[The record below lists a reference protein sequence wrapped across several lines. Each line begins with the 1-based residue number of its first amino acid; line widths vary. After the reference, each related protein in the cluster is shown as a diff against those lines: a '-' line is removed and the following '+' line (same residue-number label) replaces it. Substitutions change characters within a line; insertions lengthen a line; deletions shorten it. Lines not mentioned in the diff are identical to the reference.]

1 MLSVMGFV
9 AAVFTERK
17 LSVTGVVAAVL
28 QRENSLSRRVL
39 LLFYRERT
47 LCHGGYAAVTERA
60 HGSSPNNNKMKD
72 KEKYAQ
78 FVRFCANGVLA
89 VAIQYGVYLL
99 LVQWI
104 NPFAAN
110 TVGYAVSFCV
120 NFIITSYWT
129 FRSRPSWRKLAGFGG
144 SHIVNYI
151 CQQAFLAL
159 FLWAGIAKEYAAIMA
174 MGSAVPVNF
183 MILRVIY
190 KKKPDRPDRP
200 DRPEGPEDPDR
211 PEDPDE
217 PDGPEGPD
225 RPEDP
230 DDPEAPEA
238 PDYPEHPGPLEHPA

>member
-1 MLSVMGFV
+1 
-9 AAVFTERK
+9 
-17 LSVTGVVAAVL
+17 
-28 QRENSLSRRVL
+28 
-39 LLFYRERT
+39 
-47 LCHGGYAAVTERA
+47 
-60 HGSSPNNNKMKD
+60 MKD

-144 SHIVNYI
+144 SHIVNYL

-200 DRPEGPEDPDR
+200 EGPDRPDEPDRPEGP
-211 PEDPDE
+211 DE
-217 PDGPEGPD
+217 LDGPD

-230 DDPEAPEA
+230 DIPDIPEGPEAPEAPEA
-238 PDYPEHPGPLEHPA
+238 PDYPDCPDCPDYLDVPDFRFLSRNLRTRCCTSGPQ

>member
-1 MLSVMGFV
+1 MPAMTACSLSRRLLLFTERKLSVTGV
-9 AAVFTERK
+9 YAAVFTERK
-17 LSVTGVVAAVL
+17 LSVTGV
-28 QRENSLSRRVL
+28 
-39 LLFYRERT
+39 
-47 LCHGGYAAVTERA
+47 YAAVTERA
-60 HGSSPNNNKMKD
+60 HGAGPNNNKMKD

-144 SHIVNYI
+144 SHIVNYV

-190 KKKPDRPDRP
+190 KKKPEGP
-200 DRPEGPEDPDR
+200 DRPEGP
-211 PEDPDE
+211 DE
-217 PDGPEGPD
+217 PDSPE
-225 RPEDP
+225 EP

>member
-1 MLSVMGFV
+1 MLSVTGV
-9 AAVFTERK
+9 CCCCFTERK
-17 LSVTGVVAAVL
+17 LSVTGV
-28 QRENSLSRRVL
+28 
-39 LLFYRERT
+39 
-47 LCHGGYAAVTERA
+47 YAADTERA
-60 HGSSPNNNKMKD
+60 HGAGPNNNKMKD

-144 SHIVNYI
+144 SHIVNYV

-190 KKKPDRPDRP
+190 KKKPEGPDRPDRP
-200 DRPEGPEDPDR
+200 DGSDR
-211 PEDPDE
+211 PEE
-217 PDGPEGPD
+217 
-225 RPEDP
+225 P

-238 PDYPEHPGPLEHPA
+238 PDYPEHPDPLEHPGPLEHPA

>member
-1 MLSVMGFV
+1 MLTVTGV
-9 AAVFTERK
+9 AAAVFTERE
-17 LSVTGVVAAVL
+17 LSVTGVVAAV
-28 QRENSLSRRVL
+28 
-39 LLFYRERT
+39 
-47 LCHGGYAAVTERA
+47 TERA
-60 HGSSPNNNKMKD
+60 HGAGPNNNKMKD

-144 SHIVNYI
+144 SHIVNYV

-190 KKKPDRPDRP
+190 KKKPEGP
-200 DRPEGPEDPDR
+200 DRPEGP
-211 PEDPDE
+211 DE
-217 PDGPEGPD
+217 PDSPE
-225 RPEDP
+225 EP

-238 PDYPEHPGPLEHPA
+238 PDYPEHPGPPGPPGPPEHPA

>member
-1 MLSVMGFV
+1 MLSFTVV
-9 AAVFTERK
+9 YAADVTERK
-17 LSVTGVVAAVL
+17 LSVTGV
-28 QRENSLSRRVL
+28 
-39 LLFYRERT
+39 
-47 LCHGGYAAVTERA
+47 YAAITARA
-60 HGSSPNNNKMKD
+60 HGAGPNNNKMKD

-129 FRSRPSWRKLAGFGG
+129 FRSRPSWRKLVGFGG
-144 SHIVNYI
+144 SHIVNYV

-190 KKKPDRPDRP
+190 KKKP
-200 DRPEGPEDPDR
+200 EGQDG
-211 PEDPDE
+211 PDE
-217 PDGPEGPD
+217 
-225 RPEDP
+225 P

-238 PDYPEHPGPLEHPA
+238 PDYPEHPEHPGPLEHPA

>member
-1 MLSVMGFV
+1 MLL
-9 AAVFTERK
+9 FTERK
-17 LSVTGVVAAVL
+17 LSVTGVFAADI
-28 QRENSLSRRVL
+28 
-39 LLFYRERT
+39 
-47 LCHGGYAAVTERA
+47 ERA
-60 HGSSPNNNKMKD
+60 HGAGPNNNKMKD

-144 SHIVNYI
+144 SHIVNYV

-190 KKKPDRPDRP
+190 KKKP
-200 DRPEGPEDPDR
+200 
-211 PEDPDE
+211 
-217 PDGPEGPD
+217 EGPD
-225 RPEDP
+225 RPEWPEGPDIPDEP

-238 PDYPEHPGPLEHPA
+238 PDYPEHPEHPGPLEHPA

>member
-1 MLSVMGFV
+1 M
-9 AAVFTERK
+9 
-17 LSVTGVVAAVL
+17 LSVTGVA
-28 QRENSLSRRVL
+28 
-39 LLFYRERT
+39 
-47 LCHGGYAAVTERA
+47 AAVTERA
-60 HGSSPNNNKMKD
+60 HGSGPNNNKMKD

-144 SHIVNYI
+144 SHIVNYV

-200 DRPEGPEDPDR
+200 EGPEDPDI
-211 PEDPDE
+211 PES
-217 PDGPEGPD
+217 PD
-225 RPEDP
+225 RPEEP

-238 PDYPEHPGPLEHPA
+238 PDNPEHPGPLEHPA

>member
-1 MLSVMGFV
+1 MLSCC
-9 AAVFTERK
+9 FTERK
-17 LSVTGVVAAVL
+17 LSVTGV
-28 QRENSLSRRVL
+28 S
-39 LLFYRERT
+39 
-47 LCHGGYAAVTERA
+47 AAVTERA
-60 HGSSPNNNKMKD
+60 HGSGPNNNKMKD

-144 SHIVNYI
+144 SHIVNYV

-200 DRPEGPEDPDR
+200 EG
-211 PEDPDE
+211 PDE
-217 PDGPEGPD
+217 PEG
-225 RPEDP
+225 
-230 DDPEAPEA
+230 PEAPEA
-238 PDYPEHPGPLEHPA
+238 PDYPDYPEHPEHPEHPGPL

>member
-1 MLSVMGFV
+1 MF
-9 AAVFTERK
+9 
-17 LSVTGVVAAVL
+17 SVTGV
-28 QRENSLSRRVL
+28 
-39 LLFYRERT
+39 
-47 LCHGGYAAVTERA
+47 YAADTERA
-60 HGSSPNNNKMKD
+60 HGAGPNNNKMKD

-144 SHIVNYI
+144 SHIVNYV

-190 KKKPDRPDRP
+190 KKKPEGPDRP
-200 DRPEGPEDPDR
+200 DRPEGP
-211 PEDPDE
+211 DE
-217 PDGPEGPD
+217 
-225 RPEDP
+225 P

-238 PDYPEHPGPLEHPA
+238 PDYPEHPGHLEHPA

>member
-1 MLSVMGFV
+1 MFSVTGV
-9 AAVFTERK
+9 YAAVFTERK
-17 LSVTGVVAAVL
+17 LSVTGV
-28 QRENSLSRRVL
+28 
-39 LLFYRERT
+39 
-47 LCHGGYAAVTERA
+47 YAADVTERELSVTGVMLLFLQSA
-60 HGSSPNNNKMKD
+60 HGSGPNNNKMKD

-144 SHIVNYI
+144 SHIVNYV

-190 KKKPDRPDRP
+190 KKKP
-200 DRPEGPEDPDR
+200 
-211 PEDPDE
+211 
-217 PDGPEGPD
+217 EGPD
-225 RPEDP
+225 RPDEP

>member
-1 MLSVMGFV
+1 MLSVTGVF

-17 LSVTGVVAAVL
+17 LSVTGVVAAV
-28 QRENSLSRRVL
+28 
-39 LLFYRERT
+39 
-47 LCHGGYAAVTERA
+47 TERA
-60 HGSSPNNNKMKD
+60 HGSGPNNKKMKD

-144 SHIVNYI
+144 SHIVNYV

-200 DRPEGPEDPDR
+200 EGPEDPDR
-211 PEDPDE
+211 PEGPDRPDE
-217 PDGPEGPD
+217 PD
-225 RPEDP
+225 
-230 DDPEAPEA
+230 DPEHPEV
-238 PDYPEHPGPLEHPA
+238 PDYPDYPVFPEHPEPPGPLEHPA

>member
-1 MLSVMGFV
+1 MLSVTGGLCCC
-9 AAVFTERK
+9 FTERE
-17 LSVTGVVAAVL
+17 LSVTGVVAAV
-28 QRENSLSRRVL
+28 
-39 LLFYRERT
+39 
-47 LCHGGYAAVTERA
+47 TESA
-60 HGSSPNNNKMKD
+60 HGSGPNNNKMKD

-144 SHIVNYI
+144 SHIVNYV

-190 KKKPDRPDRP
+190 KKKPEGPDRP
-200 DRPEGPEDPDR
+200 DRPEGP
-211 PEDPDE
+211 DE
-217 PDGPEGPD
+217 
-225 RPEDP
+225 P

>member
-1 MLSVMGFV
+1 MT
-9 AAVFTERK
+9 AC
-17 LSVTGVVAAVL
+17 
-28 QRENSLSRRVL
+28 SLSRGLL

-47 LCHGGYAAVTERA
+47 LCHGGRCCCFTERKLSVTGVDAADTERA
-60 HGSSPNNNKMKD
+60 HGSGPNNKKMKD

-144 SHIVNYI
+144 SHIVNYV

-190 KKKPDRPDRP
+190 KKKPEGPDRP
-200 DRPEGPEDPDR
+200 DRPEGP
-211 PEDPDE
+211 DE
-217 PDGPEGPD
+217 
-225 RPEDP
+225 P

-238 PDYPEHPGPLEHPA
+238 PDYPEHPEHPGPLEHPA

>member
-1 MLSVMGFV
+1 MLSVTGV
-9 AAVFTERK
+9 AAAVFTERK
-17 LSVTGVVAAVL
+17 LSVTGVYAADVTERELSVTGVVAAD
-28 QRENSLSRRVL
+28 
-39 LLFYRERT
+39 
-47 LCHGGYAAVTERA
+47 TERA
-60 HGSSPNNNKMKD
+60 HGSGPNNNKMKD

-144 SHIVNYI
+144 SHIVNYV

-159 FLWAGIAKEYAAIMA
+159 FLWAGISKEYAAIMA

-190 KKKPDRPDRP
+190 KKKPEGPDRP
-200 DRPEGPEDPDR
+200 DGLDEPEGPEDPDI
-211 PEDPDE
+211 PES
-217 PDGPEGPD
+217 PD
-225 RPEDP
+225 RPDDP

>member
-1 MLSVMGFV
+1 
-9 AAVFTERK
+9 
-17 LSVTGVVAAVL
+17 
-28 QRENSLSRRVL
+28 
-39 LLFYRERT
+39 
-47 LCHGGYAAVTERA
+47 
-60 HGSSPNNNKMKD
+60 MKD

-144 SHIVNYI
+144 SHIVNYL

-200 DRPEGPEDPDR
+200 EGPDRPDEPDRPEGP
-211 PEDPDE
+211 DE
-217 PDGPEGPD
+217 LDGPD

-230 DDPEAPEA
+230 DIPDIPEGPEAPEAPEA
-238 PDYPEHPGPLEHPA
+238 PDYPDCPDCPDCPDYLDVPDFRFLSRNLRTRCCTSGPQ